1 MRIAIIGAGMAGL
14 SCATALTAAGAQVCV
29 FDKGRGPAGRMAT
42 RRMETPLGEA
52 SFDMGAQYFTVRS
65 PPFAEEV
72 SRWVSSGHVAPWPA
86 AGPEAWVGTPSM
98 TAPLK
103 VMAEG
108 LDITWNA
115 FVAGFSRDES
125 GWSVHLKDG
134 AVHAFDAVVVALP
147 AEQATPFLALTDPSF
162 FKRNALSQT
171 LPCWTALYAFARPLS
186 ATTPIFRKQGIV
198 SWAARNSV
206 KPGRA
211 PLETWVVHADHDWS
225 RHHLEEAPE
234 IVADILLDRLRTLT
248 GDRDGP
254 ALAQSAHRWRFALST
269 SLGLDCL
276 WNGEIGLG
284 VCGDWLLAPRV
295 ESAWVSGSVL
305 AARICADLD
314 RMGRPDSAH
323 PPPAITLPA
332 PE

>member
-1 MRIAIIGAGMAGL
+1 MAGL
-14 SCATALTAAGAQVCV
+14 SCATALTAAGLDIRV

-42 RRMETPLGEA
+42 RRLETPLGEA

-72 SRWVSSGHVAPWPA
+72 SRWVTAGHVAPWPA

-103 VMAEG
+103 VMAER

-115 FVAGFSRDES
+115 FVAGFSRDEA

-134 AVHAFDAVVVALP
+134 EVHAFDAVVVALP

-162 FKRNALSQT
+162 FRRNVLSQT
-171 LPCWTALYAFARPLS
+171 SPCWTALYAFATPLS
-186 ATTPIFRKQGIV
+186 VTTPIFRKQGIV
-198 SWAARNSV
+198 SWAARNSA

-211 PLETWVVHADHDWS
+211 PLETWVVQADHDWS
-225 RHHLEEAPE
+225 RHHLEDTPE
-234 IVADILLDRLRTLT
+234 VVAEVLLDRLRALT
-248 GDRDGP
+248 GDQGRP

-269 SLGLDCL
+269 PLGLDCL
-276 WNGEIGLG
+276 WNEEIGLG

-295 ESAWVSGSVL
+295 ESAWISGSAL
-305 AARICADLD
+305 AGRICADLD
-314 RMGRPDSAH
+314 RTGRRDSGQRH
-323 PPPAITLPA
+323 SAIALPV
-332 PE
+332 PG